1 MFMRADWLLRWSTNS
16 TGMLGVTHSTETL
29 YETAGHTS
37 NNDVCFYHTL
47 ETLPA
52 WSQMWRQQAKP
63 LWPPNKYLLSI
74 HCTGCHRTVRFPLVV
89 LEKEDAD
96 VLVFGVAETTVV
108 VNKWLPLCSSSAA
121 LVTLPAKPCIMAQAL
136 ALSQQIPQLAVGF
149 SLLKAHSSCLAVLQ
163 EFSMSDCRSNYA
175 SSRTPTPPGGYSPHS
190 PIDRDVPMSPR
201 RRYRSE
207 TTIKHSF

>member
-1 MFMRADWLLRWSTNS
+1 MTLCAFITHLKRSQ
-16 TGMLGVTHSTETL
+16 LGVKCGDNKPSL
-29 YETAGHTS
+29 SDLLINTS
-37 NNDVCFYHTL
+37 SRFIAQVV
-47 ETLPA
+47 
-52 WSQMWRQQAKP
+52 
-63 LWPPNKYLLSI
+63 
-74 HCTGCHRTVRFPLVV
+74 GTVRFPLVV
-89 LEKEDAD
+89 LENEDAD
-96 VLVFGVAETTVV
+96 VLVCGVAETTVV

-121 LVTLPAKPCIMAQAL
+121 PVTLPAKPCIMAQAL

-163 EFSMSDCRSNYA
+163 EFSLSDCRSNYA